1 MMQSN
6 GGSTSEEILKV
17 SVPPHRFGP
26 LKQEWM
32 EIYKVVF
39 EQMKI
44 DIRMN
49 LKSDTVELR
58 AKADTPDVSNLQ
70 RCAHFVGAFVL
81 GFNVADANVLTLDD
95 GICIESFECANF
107 ETPEGQTV
115 YHGLTRLSDNEKI
128 EIEMSTNTRIV
139 IQGER
144 LHILGSPA
152 NIEAARC
159 NICKVIIGFEEEAPK
174 ISSEQRPSIVKWTD
188 LICSLCSCL
197 GLCSEK

>member
-6 GGSTSEEILKV
+6 EGATSEEILKV
-17 SVPPHRFGP
+17 PVPPRRFGP

-32 EIYKVVF
+32 EIFKIVF

-49 LKSDTVELR
+49 LKSHMVELR
-58 AKADTPDVSNLQ
+58 TKADTSDVSNLQ

-95 GICIESFECANF
+95 GICIESFQCANF
-107 ETPEGQTV
+107 ETPEGTTV
-115 YHGLTRLSDNEKI
+115 HHGLTRLSDEEKV
-128 EIEMSTNTRIV
+128 EIEMATNTRIV
-139 IQGER
+139 IEGKR

-152 NIEAARC
+152 NIEAARRI
-159 NICKVIIGFEEEAPK
+159 ICKFIIRFGQEAPRV
-174 ISSEQRPSIVKWTD
+174 SSEQRPSIVKWTD
-188 LICSLCSCL
+188 LTCSLCFCL
-197 GLCSEK
+197 GLCSER